1 MSSVRQIARHS
12 AASAFYSSGGFRRS
26 LKRRAALGQVC
37 VLGLHRV
44 LSGEEIGQSYSESA
58 IVMRT
63 ESFEALCAFLA
74 RYFEVVPLSS
84 VLRGGAECHTAKPR
98 CVITFD
104 DGWEDNYFRALPI
117 LQRFG
122 FPATIFLATSMLDSN
137 TTFWI
142 ERIRAFAA
150 SPEGWEM
157 LRQSMSARL
166 GKRPQQVAIRDITE
180 HLKHMSSEQRQDII
194 TGILGELPQ
203 AGAADRMLSW
213 QQVRKM
219 SHAGVEFASHTHT
232 HPLLPY
238 EPREKVGSEL
248 LSSQE
253 ELSDH
258 GVANACAFAY
268 PNGAWNDAV
277 RNQVREAG
285 YTAAAT
291 TQPGWFAPADD
302 AYSMRRV
309 LLHEGSVIG
318 PDKRFSPAAA
328 GLSVMGWR

>member
-1 MSSVRQIARHS
+1 
-12 AASAFYSSGGFRRS
+12 
-26 LKRRAALGQVC
+26 
-37 VLGLHRV
+37 
-44 LSGEEIGQSYSESA
+44 
-58 IVMRT
+58 
-63 ESFEALCAFLA
+63 
-74 RYFEVVPLSS
+74 
-84 VLRGGAECHTAKPR
+84 
-98 CVITFD
+98 
-104 DGWEDNYFRALPI
+104 
-117 LQRFG
+117 
-122 FPATIFLATSMLDSN
+122 
-137 TTFWI
+137 
-142 ERIRAFAA
+142 
-150 SPEGWEM
+150 
-157 LRQSMSARL
+157 L

-253 ELSDH
+253 ALSDH